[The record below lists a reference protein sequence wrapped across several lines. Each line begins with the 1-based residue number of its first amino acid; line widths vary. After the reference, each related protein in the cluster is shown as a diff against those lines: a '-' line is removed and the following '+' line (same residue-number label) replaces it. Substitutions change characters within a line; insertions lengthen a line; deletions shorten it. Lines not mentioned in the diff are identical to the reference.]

1 MLLILINTNEYFVN
15 YFMAFNDNINIVM
28 NLNRKYLN
36 RVLFI
41 RDS

>member
-1 MLLILINTNEYFVN
+1 MLLILINTTEYFVN
-15 YFMAFNDNINIVM
+15 YFMAFNNINIVM